1 MHNEEHK
8 MTVKVCADEVIAAVA
23 RKQGKAIS
31 KAEAEEI
38 VDQLNVWLKRHKGVV
53 DSDTLNNMSIQAQK
67 ISLNAKIAAKIEK
80 RNALINKKRYLKIIT
95 ELKNSDNPSKTLS
108 GILVGDVRTRL
119 DSVDA
124 KGHAIM
130 VDSMGT
136 LAVALS
142 EAQVLDMFRLG
153 DLDEKVYIEMFDGL
167 GSSGDVNARKIAEI
181 IRKHQKNLLDRKN
194 RAGANIGELENYV
207 VRQMHDPLLMMK
219 NFKDIEGSK
228 AEWVAFIKPLLNK
241 EKTFDGLSDKVTS
254 EKSIDD
260 LENDF
265 LGEIFTNL
273 VTGNHNKSGDLN
285 SIDGKRFMMDG
296 FSGPK
301 NLAKS
306 MSQSRVLHFKD
317 GMSSYKYSKQ
327 YARMTLSE
335 GVLSGFTHDA
345 QSIALLET
353 FGTNPRS
360 MFDKI
365 IKDIEGTK
373 DINILRKLRKKSLYD
388 QFAELDGT
396 TRQKGISRNFLGMD
410 VSIAGIS
417 AGWRMIQNMSKLGFA
432 TISSFSDISTKAAFI
447 NANTERGVFSS
458 YGRAFIDVFEG
469 FKNTKQKKEL
479 GYLLG
484 VGVDNMLNDVH
495 ARFGANDSGP
505 GKMAKAHQFFFKLN
519 GMQWWN
525 NSQKTGLA
533 RMLAADLAVYANR
546 SFDKV
551 PPETQRL
558 LKLYDIDESDWTVFS
573 QLVDK
578 AQDGRKYVVASK
590 VDELSNDVID
600 SIIRN
605 KEGTLDITDKLRQ
618 DFRDKFRTKINMYYA
633 DSADAAIP
641 TPGARER
648 AIMNQGL
655 PRGTVL
661 GEAIRMIMQLKGFP
675 ITYITKGLS
684 RQKAHAGYY
693 GVAKM
698 MVGSTVMGYLSICL
712 KDVLR
717 GREPREVFL
726 GNGDFNT
733 KLLQQAFLQGG
744 GAGIYGDFI
753 FNEYNR
759 YGRSFQET
767 LLGPTAGA
775 VDDVA
780 KIFGKFASGDV
791 PTQKLTKLAL
801 ENTPYINLFYT
812 KLALDYLFLHDLQ
825 ELAKP
830 GFLRKMEHRINKDFE
845 QDFFISPQ
853 STSGILR

>member
-1 MHNEEHK
+1 
-8 MTVKVCADEVIAAVA
+8 MTVKLCPDEVIAAVA
-23 RKQGKAIS
+23 RKQGKEIS
-31 KAEAEEI
+31 REEAESI
-38 VDQLNVWLKRHKGVV
+38 VDQLNAWIKNHKGTVGE
-53 DSDTLNNMSIQAQK
+53 DTISKMYVQASK
-67 ISLNAKIAAKIEK
+67 LALNAKIAAKIEK
-80 RNALINKKRYLKIIT
+80 RNALINKNKYIKIIT

-130 VDSMGT
+130 VDSIGT
-136 LAVALS
+136 LSVALS
-142 EAQVLDMFRLG
+142 KAQVLDMFRLG

-219 NFKDIEGSK
+219 NFKDLEGSK
-228 AEWVAFIKPLLNK
+228 KEWVNFVKPLLNR
-241 EKTFDGLSDKVTS
+241 ERTFDNKPANKTED
-254 EKSIDD
+254 EY
-260 LENDF
+260 LED
-265 LGEIFTNL
+265 IFTNL
-273 VTGNHNKSGDLN
+273 VTGNHTKTSDL
-285 SIDGKRFMMDG
+285 SSVDGSKFMMDG
-296 FSGPK
+296 FTGPK

-317 GMSSYKYSKQ
+317 GISSYKYSKQ

-353 FGTNPRS
+353 FGTNPRN

-365 IKDIEGTK
+365 IKDIKGTK
-373 DINILRKLRKKSLYD
+373 DVGILRKLNERSLNN

-573 QLVDK
+573 QLVDQ

-675 ITYITKGLS
+675 ITYITKGLT

-775 VDDVA
+775 IDDTA

-801 ENTPYINLFYT
+801 ENTPFINLFYT

>member
-1 MHNEEHK
+1 
-8 MTVKVCADEVIAAVA
+8 
-23 RKQGKAIS
+23 
-31 KAEAEEI
+31 
-38 VDQLNVWLKRHKGVV
+38 
-53 DSDTLNNMSIQAQK
+53 
-67 ISLNAKIAAKIEK
+67 
-80 RNALINKKRYLKIIT
+80 
-95 ELKNSDNPSKTLS
+95 
-108 GILVGDVRTRL
+108 
-119 DSVDA
+119 
-124 KGHAIM
+124 
-130 VDSMGT
+130 
-136 LAVALS
+136 
-142 EAQVLDMFRLG
+142 
-153 DLDEKVYIEMFDGL
+153 
-167 GSSGDVNARKIAEI
+167 
-181 IRKHQKNLLDRKN
+181 
-194 RAGANIGELENYV
+194 
-207 VRQMHDPLLMMK
+207 
-219 NFKDIEGSK
+219 
-228 AEWVAFIKPLLNK
+228 
-241 EKTFDGLSDKVTS
+241 
-254 EKSIDD
+254 
-260 LENDF
+260 
-265 LGEIFTNL
+265 
-273 VTGNHNKSGDLN
+273 
-285 SIDGKRFMMDG
+285 MDG

-317 GMSSYKYSKQ
+317 GISSYKYSKQ

-353 FGTNPRS
+353 FGTNPRN

-373 DINILRKLRKKSLYD
+373 DINILRKLRKKSLND

-458 YGRAFIDVFEG
+458 YGRAFIDVLEG
-469 FKNTKQKKEL
+469 FQGKKRREL

-533 RMLAADLAVYANR
+533 RMLAADLAVYSNR

-648 AIMNQGL
+648 ALMNMGL

-675 ITYITKGLS
+675 ITYITKGLT

-733 KLLQQAFLQGG
+733 KLLKQAFLQGG

>member
-1 MHNEEHK
+1 

-306 MSQSRVLHFKD
+306 MSQSRVLHLKD
-317 GMSSYKYSKQ
+317 GISSYKYSKR

-447 NANTERGVFSS
+447 HANTERGVFSS

-675 ITYITKGLS
+675 ITYITKGLT

-801 ENTPYINLFYT
+801 ENTPFINLFYT

>member
-1 MHNEEHK
+1 

-533 RMLAADLAVYANR
+533 RMLAADLAVYSNR

-675 ITYITKGLS
+675 ITYITKGLT

>member
-1 MHNEEHK
+1 MNNKGLEQLE
-8 MTVKVCADEVIAAVA
+8 DE
-23 RKQGKAIS
+23 
-31 KAEAEEI
+31 
-38 VDQLNVWLKRHKGVV
+38 L
-53 DSDTLNNMSIQAQK
+53 
-67 ISLNAKIAAKIEK
+67 
-80 RNALINKKRYLKIIT
+80 
-95 ELKNSDNPSKTLS
+95 
-108 GILVGDVRTRL
+108 
-119 DSVDA
+119 
-124 KGHAIM
+124 
-130 VDSMGT
+130 
-136 LAVALS
+136 
-142 EAQVLDMFRLG
+142 LG
-153 DLDEKVYIEMFDGL
+153 D
-167 GSSGDVNARKIAEI
+167 
-181 IRKHQKNLLDRKN
+181 
-194 RAGANIGELENYV
+194 
-207 VRQMHDPLLMMK
+207 
-219 NFKDIEGSK
+219 
-228 AEWVAFIKPLLNK
+228 
-241 EKTFDGLSDKVTS
+241 
-254 EKSIDD
+254 
-260 LENDF
+260 
-265 LGEIFTNL
+265 IFTNL
-273 VTGNHNKSGDLN
+273 VTGNHNKTGDLN

-317 GMSSYKYSKQ
+317 GISSYKYSKQ

-353 FGTNPRS
+353 FGTNPRN

-373 DINILRKLRKKSLYD
+373 DINILRKLRKKSLND

-458 YGRAFIDVFEG
+458 YGRAFIDVLEG
-469 FKNTKQKKEL
+469 FQGKKRREL

-533 RMLAADLAVYANR
+533 RMLAADLAVYSNR

-648 AIMNQGL
+648 ALMNMGL

-675 ITYITKGLS
+675 ITYITKGLT

-733 KLLQQAFLQGG
+733 KLLKQAFLQGG

>member
-1 MHNEEHK
+1 MYTQAAK
-8 MTVKVCADEVIAAVA
+8 IA
-23 RKQGKAIS
+23 
-31 KAEAEEI
+31 
-38 VDQLNVWLKRHKGVV
+38 
-53 DSDTLNNMSIQAQK
+53 
-67 ISLNAKIAAKIEK
+67 LNAKIAAKIEK
-80 RNALINKKRYLKIIT
+80 RNALLNKRAYVKIIT
-95 ELKNSDNPSKTLS
+95 ELKNSDNPTKALS

-124 KGHAIM
+124 AQHSIM
-130 VDSMGT
+130 VDSMGS
-136 LAVALS
+136 LATALMKA
-142 EAQVLDMFRLG
+142 EVLDMFRLG
-153 DLDEKVYIEMFDGL
+153 DLDEKIYIEMFDGL

-181 IRKHQKNLLDRKN
+181 IKKHQKNLLDRKN

-219 NFKDIEGSK
+219 DFKKIDASRQ
-228 AEWVAFIKPLLNK
+228 EWVAFVKPLLNK
-241 EKTFDGLSDKVTS
+241 EKTFDGKPEGVS
-254 EKSIDD
+254 EDD
-260 LENDF
+260 Y
-265 LGEIFTNL
+265 LGNIFTNL
-273 VTGNHNKSGDLN
+273 VTGNHTKTSDLN
-285 SIDGKRFMMDG
+285 SIDGSQYFVDG
-296 FSGPK
+296 FPGPK

-306 MSQSRVLHFKD
+306 MSQSRVLHFKN
-317 GMSSYKYSKQ
+317 GVSSYKYSKQ
-327 YARMTLSE
+327 YARMTLAE
-335 GVLSGFTHDA
+335 GVISGFTHDA
-345 QSIALLET
+345 QSIALLER
-353 FGTNPRS
+353 FGTNPKS

-365 IKDIEGTK
+365 IKDLKDTK
-373 DINILRKLRKKSLYD
+373 DINILRKLNERSLRN

-396 TRQKGISRNFLGMD
+396 TRQKGISKNFLGMD
-410 VSIAGIS
+410 VSFAGIS

-458 YGRAFIDVFEG
+458 YGRAFMDVFEG
-469 FKNTKQKKEL
+469 FKTTKQKKEL
-479 GYLLG
+479 SYLLG
-484 VGVDNMLNDVH
+484 VGVEVFLNDVH

-505 GKMAKAHQFFFKLN
+505 GKMAKAHQIFFKLN

-533 RMLAADLAVYANR
+533 AMLSADLANYSKR

-558 LKLYDIDESDWTVFS
+558 LKLYDIDENDWKVFS
-573 QLVDK
+573 QLVEK
-578 AQDGRKYVVASK
+578 AEDGRNYVFASK

-600 SIIRN
+600 SVIRN

-712 KDVLR
+712 KDILK
-717 GREPREVFL
+717 GKEPRSVFL
-726 GNGDFNT
+726 GDGEFNT
-733 KLLQQAFLQGG
+733 NLLKMAFLQGG

-775 VDDVA
+775 VDDIF

-791 PTQKLTKLAL
+791 PTQKILKLAL
-801 ENTPYINLFYT
+801 ENTPFINLFYT

-830 GFLRKMEHRINKDFE
+830 GFLRKMERRINKDFE
-845 QDFFISPQ
+845 QDFLVSPQ
-853 STSGILR
+853 DTSGLIR

>member
-1 MHNEEHK
+1 
-8 MTVKVCADEVIAAVA
+8 
-23 RKQGKAIS
+23 
-31 KAEAEEI
+31 
-38 VDQLNVWLKRHKGVV
+38 
-53 DSDTLNNMSIQAQK
+53 
-67 ISLNAKIAAKIEK
+67 
-80 RNALINKKRYLKIIT
+80 
-95 ELKNSDNPSKTLS
+95 
-108 GILVGDVRTRL
+108 
-119 DSVDA
+119 
-124 KGHAIM
+124 
-130 VDSMGT
+130 
-136 LAVALS
+136 
-142 EAQVLDMFRLG
+142 
-153 DLDEKVYIEMFDGL
+153 
-167 GSSGDVNARKIAEI
+167 
-181 IRKHQKNLLDRKN
+181 
-194 RAGANIGELENYV
+194 
-207 VRQMHDPLLMMK
+207 
-219 NFKDIEGSK
+219 
-228 AEWVAFIKPLLNK
+228 
-241 EKTFDGLSDKVTS
+241 
-254 EKSIDD
+254 
-260 LENDF
+260 
-265 LGEIFTNL
+265 
-273 VTGNHNKSGDLN
+273 
-285 SIDGKRFMMDG
+285 
-296 FSGPK
+296 
-301 NLAKS
+301 
-306 MSQSRVLHFKD
+306 MSQSRVLHFEN
-317 GMSSYKYSKQ
+317 GAASYKYSKQ

-353 FGTNPRS
+353 FGTNPKS
-360 MFDKI
+360 MFERI
-365 IKDIEGTK
+365 IKDLKDTK
-373 DINILRKLRKKSLYD
+373 DINILRKLNERSLRN

-396 TRQKGISRNFLGMD
+396 TRQKGISKNFLGMD
-410 VSIAGIS
+410 VSFAGIS

-458 YGRAFIDVFEG
+458 YARAFIDVLEG
-469 FKNTKQKKEL
+469 FQGKKRKEL

-533 RMLAADLAVYANR
+533 RMLSADLAVYSKL

-558 LKLYDIDESDWTVFS
+558 LKLYDIDENDWKVFS
-573 QLVDK
+573 QLVEK
-578 AQDGRKYVVASK
+578 AEDGRNYVFASK

-712 KDVLR
+712 KDILK
-717 GREPREVFL
+717 GKEPRSVFL
-726 GNGDFNT
+726 GDGEFNT
-733 KLLQQAFLQGG
+733 NLLKMAFLQGG

-775 VDDVA
+775 VDDIF

-791 PTQKLTKLAL
+791 PTQKILKLAL
-801 ENTPYINLFYT
+801 ENTPFINLFYT

-830 GFLRKMEHRINKDFE
+830 GFLRKMERRINKDFE
-845 QDFFISPQ
+845 QDFLVSPQ
-853 STSGILR
+853 DTSGLIR

>member
-1 MHNEEHK
+1 
-8 MTVKVCADEVIAAVA
+8 MTVKLCPDEVIAAVA
-23 RKQGKAIS
+23 RKQGKEIS
-31 KAEAEEI
+31 REEAESI
-38 VDQLNVWLKRHKGVV
+38 VDQLNAWIKNHKGTVGE
-53 DSDTLNNMSIQAQK
+53 DTISKMYVQASK
-67 ISLNAKIAAKIEK
+67 LALNAKIAAKIEK
-80 RNALINKKRYLKIIT
+80 RNALINKNKYIKIIT

-130 VDSMGT
+130 VDSIGT
-136 LAVALS
+136 LSVALS
-142 EAQVLDMFRLG
+142 KAQVLDMFRLG

-219 NFKDIEGSK
+219 NFKDLEGSK
-228 AEWVAFIKPLLNK
+228 KEWVNFVKPLLNR
-241 EKTFDGLSDKVTS
+241 ERTFDNKPANKTED
-254 EKSIDD
+254 EY
-260 LENDF
+260 LED
-265 LGEIFTNL
+265 IFTNL
-273 VTGNHNKSGDLN
+273 VTGNHAKTSDL
-285 SIDGKRFMMDG
+285 SSVDGSKFMMDG
-296 FSGPK
+296 FTGPK

-317 GMSSYKYSKQ
+317 GISSYKYSKQ

-353 FGTNPRS
+353 FGTNPRN

-365 IKDIEGTK
+365 IKDIKGTK
-373 DINILRKLRKKSLYD
+373 DVGILRKLNERSLNN

-573 QLVDK
+573 QLVDQ

-675 ITYITKGLS
+675 ITYITKGLT

>member
-1 MHNEEHK
+1 

-142 EAQVLDMFRLG
+142 DAQVLDMFRLG
-153 DLDEKVYIEMFDGL
+153 DLDEKVYIEMFDGF

-219 NFKDIEGSK
+219 NFKDLEGSK

-273 VTGNHNKSGDLN
+273 VSGNHTKTGDLN
-285 SIDGKRFMMDG
+285 SIDGKKFMMDG

-317 GMSSYKYSKQ
+317 GISSYKYSKQ

-345 QSIALLET
+345 
-353 FGTNPRS
+353 
-360 MFDKI
+360 
-365 IKDIEGTK
+365 
-373 DINILRKLRKKSLYD
+373 
-388 QFAELDGT
+388 
-396 TRQKGISRNFLGMD
+396 
-410 VSIAGIS
+410 
-417 AGWRMIQNMSKLGFA
+417 
-432 TISSFSDISTKAAFI
+432 
-447 NANTERGVFSS
+447 
-458 YGRAFIDVFEG
+458 
-469 FKNTKQKKEL
+469 
-479 GYLLG
+479 
-484 VGVDNMLNDVH
+484 
-495 ARFGANDSGP
+495 
-505 GKMAKAHQFFFKLN
+505 
-519 GMQWWN
+519 
-525 NSQKTGLA
+525 
-533 RMLAADLAVYANR
+533 
-546 SFDKV
+546 
-551 PPETQRL
+551 
-558 LKLYDIDESDWTVFS
+558 
-573 QLVDK
+573 
-578 AQDGRKYVVASK
+578 
-590 VDELSNDVID
+590 
-600 SIIRN
+600 
-605 KEGTLDITDKLRQ
+605 
-618 DFRDKFRTKINMYYA
+618 
-633 DSADAAIP
+633 
-641 TPGARER
+641 
-648 AIMNQGL
+648 
-655 PRGTVL
+655 
-661 GEAIRMIMQLKGFP
+661 
-675 ITYITKGLS
+675 
-684 RQKAHAGYY
+684 
-693 GVAKM
+693 
-698 MVGSTVMGYLSICL
+698 
-712 KDVLR
+712 
-717 GREPREVFL
+717 
-726 GNGDFNT
+726 
-733 KLLQQAFLQGG
+733 
-744 GAGIYGDFI
+744 
-753 FNEYNR
+753 
-759 YGRSFQET
+759 
-767 LLGPTAGA
+767 
-775 VDDVA
+775 
-780 KIFGKFASGDV
+780 
-791 PTQKLTKLAL
+791 
-801 ENTPYINLFYT
+801 
-812 KLALDYLFLHDLQ
+812 
-825 ELAKP
+825 
-830 GFLRKMEHRINKDFE
+830 
-845 QDFFISPQ
+845 
-853 STSGILR
+853 

>member
-1 MHNEEHK
+1 

-648 AIMNQGL
+648 ALMNMGL

-675 ITYITKGLS
+675 ITYITKGLT

-801 ENTPYINLFYT
+801 ENTPFINLFYT

>member
-1 MHNEEHK
+1 

-558 LKLYDIDESDWTVFS
+558 LKLYEIDESDWTVFS

-675 ITYITKGLS
+675 ITYITKGLT

>member
-1 MHNEEHK
+1 

-80 RNALINKKRYLKIIT
+80 RNALINKKKYLKIIT

-353 FGTNPRS
+353 FGTNPRN

-365 IKDIEGTK
+365 IKDIKGTK
-373 DINILRKLRKKSLYD
+373 DVGILRKLNERSLNN

-469 FKNTKQKKEL
+469 FKNTKQKKQL

-573 QLVDK
+573 QLVDQ

-675 ITYITKGLS
+675 ITYITKGLT

-775 VDDVA
+775 IDDVA

-801 ENTPYINLFYT
+801 ENTPFINLFYT

>member
-1 MHNEEHK
+1 
-8 MTVKVCADEVIAAVA
+8 
-23 RKQGKAIS
+23 
-31 KAEAEEI
+31 
-38 VDQLNVWLKRHKGVV
+38 
-53 DSDTLNNMSIQAQK
+53 
-67 ISLNAKIAAKIEK
+67 
-80 RNALINKKRYLKIIT
+80 
-95 ELKNSDNPSKTLS
+95 
-108 GILVGDVRTRL
+108 
-119 DSVDA
+119 
-124 KGHAIM
+124 
-130 VDSMGT
+130 
-136 LAVALS
+136 
-142 EAQVLDMFRLG
+142 
-153 DLDEKVYIEMFDGL
+153 
-167 GSSGDVNARKIAEI
+167 
-181 IRKHQKNLLDRKN
+181 
-194 RAGANIGELENYV
+194 
-207 VRQMHDPLLMMK
+207 
-219 NFKDIEGSK
+219 
-228 AEWVAFIKPLLNK
+228 
-241 EKTFDGLSDKVTS
+241 
-254 EKSIDD
+254 
-260 LENDF
+260 
-265 LGEIFTNL
+265 
-273 VTGNHNKSGDLN
+273 
-285 SIDGKRFMMDG
+285 
-296 FSGPK
+296 
-301 NLAKS
+301 
-306 MSQSRVLHFKD
+306 
-317 GMSSYKYSKQ
+317 
-327 YARMTLSE
+327 
-335 GVLSGFTHDA
+335 
-345 QSIALLET
+345 LET
-353 FGTNPRS
+353 FGTNPRN

-365 IKDIEGTK
+365 IKDIENSK
-373 DINILRKLRKKSLYD
+373 DVGKIRKLNKRSLNN

-396 TRQKGISRNFLGMD
+396 TRQKGIARNFLGMD

-458 YGRAFIDVFEG
+458 YGRAFIDVLEG
-469 FKNTKQKKEL
+469 FQGKQRKEL

-533 RMLAADLAVYANR
+533 RMLAADLASYSKKDFTEIPV
-546 SFDKV
+546 
-551 PPETQRL
+551 ETQRL
-558 LKLYDIDESDWTVFS
+558 LKLYDIDETDWVLFS

-578 AQDGRKYVVASK
+578 AQDGRNYVIASK
-590 VDELSNDVID
+590 VDEIPNDVLDIV
-600 SIIRN
+600 IRD
-605 KEGTLDITDKLRQ
+605 KESTLDITEKLRQ

-675 ITYITKGLS
+675 ITYITKGLT

-775 VDDVA
+775 IDDTA

-791 PTQKLTKLAL
+791 PTQKILKLAL
-801 ENTPYINLFYT
+801 ENTPFINLFYT

-830 GFLRKMEHRINKDFE
+830 GFLRKMESRINKDFE
-845 QDFFISPQ
+845 QDFYVSPQ
-853 STSGILR
+853 TTSRFIR

>member
-1 MHNEEHK
+1 

-573 QLVDK
+573 ELVDK

-675 ITYITKGLS
+675 ITYITKGLT

>member
-1 MHNEEHK
+1 
-8 MTVKVCADEVIAAVA
+8 MTVKLCPDEVIAAVL
-23 RKQGKAIS
+23 RKQGKEIS
-31 KAEAEEI
+31 REEAESI
-38 VDQLNVWLKRHKGVV
+38 VDQLNDWIKNHKGSVGE
-53 DSDTLNNMSIQAQK
+53 DTINKMYTQAAK
-67 ISLNAKIAAKIEK
+67 IALNAKIAAKIEK
-80 RNALINKKRYLKIIT
+80 RNALLNKRAYVKIIT
-95 ELKNSDNPSKTLS
+95 ELKNSDNPTKALS

-130 VDSMGT
+130 IDSMGT
-136 LAVALS
+136 LAAALS
-142 EAQVLDMFRLG
+142 KAEVLDIFRLG
-153 DLDEKVYIEMFDGL
+153 DLDEKIYIEMFDGF

-181 IRKHQKNLLDRKN
+181 IKKHQKNLLDRKN

-219 NFKDIEGSK
+219 DFKKIDASRQ
-228 AEWVAFIKPLLNK
+228 EWVAFVKPLLNK
-241 EKTFDGLSDKVTS
+241 EKTFDGKPEGVS
-254 EKSIDD
+254 EDD
-260 LENDF
+260 Y
-265 LGEIFTNL
+265 LGNIFTNL
-273 VTGNHNKSGDLN
+273 VTGNHTKTSDLN
-285 SIDGKRFMMDG
+285 SIDGSQYFVDG
-296 FSGPK
+296 FPGPK

-306 MSQSRVLHFKD
+306 MSQSRVLHFEN
-317 GMSSYKYSKQ
+317 GAASYKYSKQ

-353 FGTNPRS
+353 FGTNPKS
-360 MFDKI
+360 MFERI
-365 IKDIEGTK
+365 IKDLKDTK
-373 DINILRKLRKKSLYD
+373 DINILRKLNERSLRN

-396 TRQKGISRNFLGMD
+396 TRQKGISKNFLGMD
-410 VSIAGIS
+410 VSFAGIS

-458 YGRAFIDVFEG
+458 YARAFIDVLEG
-469 FKNTKQKKEL
+469 FQGKKRKEL

-533 RMLAADLAVYANR
+533 RMLSADLAVYSKL

-558 LKLYDIDESDWTVFS
+558 LKLYDIDENDWKVFS
-573 QLVDK
+573 QLVEK
-578 AQDGRKYVVASK
+578 AEDGRNYVFASK

-712 KDVLR
+712 KDILK
-717 GREPREVFL
+717 GKEPRSVFL
-726 GNGDFNT
+726 GNGEFNT
-733 KLLQQAFLQGG
+733 NLLKMAFLQGG

-775 VDDVA
+775 VDDIF

-791 PTQKLTKLAL
+791 PTQKILKLAL
-801 ENTPYINLFYT
+801 ENTPFINLFYT

-830 GFLRKMEHRINKDFE
+830 GFLRKMERRINKDFE
-845 QDFFISPQ
+845 QDFLVSPQ
-853 STSGILR
+853 DTSGLIR

>member
-1 MHNEEHK
+1 
-8 MTVKVCADEVIAAVA
+8 MTVKLCPDEVIAAVA
-23 RKQGKAIS
+23 RKQGKEIS
-31 KAEAEEI
+31 REEAESI
-38 VDQLNVWLKRHKGVV
+38 VDQLNAWIKNHKGTVGE
-53 DSDTLNNMSIQAQK
+53 DTISKMYVQASK
-67 ISLNAKIAAKIEK
+67 LALNAKIAAKIEK
-80 RNALINKKRYLKIIT
+80 RNALINKNKYIKIIT
-95 ELKNSDNPSKTLS
+95 ELKNSDNPSKALS

-136 LAVALS
+136 LAAALS
-142 EAQVLDMFRLG
+142 KAQVLDMFRLG

-181 IRKHQKNLLDRKN
+181 IKKHQKNLLDRKN

-219 NFKDIEGSK
+219 NFKDLEGSK
-228 AEWVAFIKPLLNK
+228 KEWVNFVKPLLNR
-241 EKTFDGLSDKVTS
+241 ERTFDNKPANKTED
-254 EKSIDD
+254 EY
-260 LENDF
+260 LED
-265 LGEIFTNL
+265 IFTNL
-273 VTGNHNKSGDLN
+273 VTGNHNKTSDL
-285 SIDGKRFMMDG
+285 SSVDGSKFMMDG
-296 FSGPK
+296 FTGPK

-306 MSQSRVLHFKD
+306 ISQSRVLHFKD

-327 YARMTLSE
+327 YARMNLSE

-353 FGTNPRS
+353 FGTNPRN

-365 IKDIEGTK
+365 IKDIKGTK
-373 DINILRKLRKKSLYD
+373 DVGILRKLNERSLNN

-458 YGRAFIDVFEG
+458 YGRAFIDVLEG

-479 GYLLG
+479 SYLLG

-573 QLVDK
+573 QLVDQ

-675 ITYITKGLS
+675 ITYITKGLT

-801 ENTPYINLFYT
+801 ENTPFINLFYT

-845 QDFFISPQ
+845 QDFFVSPQ
-853 STSGILR
+853 STSRILR

>member
-1 MHNEEHK
+1 
-8 MTVKVCADEVIAAVA
+8 MTVKLCPDEVIAAVA
-23 RKQGKAIS
+23 RKQGKEIS
-31 KAEAEEI
+31 REEAESI
-38 VDQLNVWLKRHKGVV
+38 VDQLNAWIKNHKGTVGE
-53 DSDTLNNMSIQAQK
+53 DTISKMYVQASK
-67 ISLNAKIAAKIEK
+67 LALNAKIAAKIEK
-80 RNALINKKRYLKIIT
+80 RNALINKNKYIKIIT

-130 VDSMGT
+130 VDSIGT
-136 LAVALS
+136 LSVALS
-142 EAQVLDMFRLG
+142 KAQVLDMFRLG

-219 NFKDIEGSK
+219 NFKDLEGSK
-228 AEWVAFIKPLLNK
+228 KEWVNFVKPLLNR
-241 EKTFDGLSDKVTS
+241 ERTFDNKPANKTED
-254 EKSIDD
+254 EY
-260 LENDF
+260 LED
-265 LGEIFTNL
+265 IFTNL
-273 VTGNHNKSGDLN
+273 VTGNHTKTSDL
-285 SIDGKRFMMDG
+285 SSVDGSKFMMDG
-296 FSGPK
+296 FTGPK

-317 GMSSYKYSKQ
+317 GISSYKYSKQ

-353 FGTNPRS
+353 FGTNPRN

-365 IKDIEGTK
+365 IKDIKGTK
-373 DINILRKLRKKSLYD
+373 DVGILRKLNERSLNN

-558 LKLYDIDESDWTVFS
+558 LKLYDIDESDWNVFS
-573 QLVDK
+573 QLVDQ

-675 ITYITKGLS
+675 ITYITKGLT

-801 ENTPYINLFYT
+801 ENTPFINLFYT

>member
-1 MHNEEHK
+1 

-108 GILVGDVRTRL
+108 GILGGDVRTRL

-469 FKNTKQKKEL
+469 LINTKQKKEL

-675 ITYITKGLS
+675 ITYITKGLT

-801 ENTPYINLFYT
+801 ENTPFINLFYT

>member
-1 MHNEEHK
+1 
-8 MTVKVCADEVIAAVA
+8 
-23 RKQGKAIS
+23 
-31 KAEAEEI
+31 
-38 VDQLNVWLKRHKGVV
+38 
-53 DSDTLNNMSIQAQK
+53 
-67 ISLNAKIAAKIEK
+67 
-80 RNALINKKRYLKIIT
+80 
-95 ELKNSDNPSKTLS
+95 
-108 GILVGDVRTRL
+108 
-119 DSVDA
+119 
-124 KGHAIM
+124 
-130 VDSMGT
+130 
-136 LAVALS
+136 
-142 EAQVLDMFRLG
+142 
-153 DLDEKVYIEMFDGL
+153 
-167 GSSGDVNARKIAEI
+167 
-181 IRKHQKNLLDRKN
+181 
-194 RAGANIGELENYV
+194 
-207 VRQMHDPLLMMK
+207 
-219 NFKDIEGSK
+219 
-228 AEWVAFIKPLLNK
+228 
-241 EKTFDGLSDKVTS
+241 
-254 EKSIDD
+254 
-260 LENDF
+260 
-265 LGEIFTNL
+265 
-273 VTGNHNKSGDLN
+273 
-285 SIDGKRFMMDG
+285 
-296 FSGPK
+296 
-301 NLAKS
+301 
-306 MSQSRVLHFKD
+306 
-317 GMSSYKYSKQ
+317 
-327 YARMTLSE
+327 
-335 GVLSGFTHDA
+335 
-345 QSIALLET
+345 
-353 FGTNPRS
+353 
-360 MFDKI
+360 
-365 IKDIEGTK
+365 
-373 DINILRKLRKKSLYD
+373 
-388 QFAELDGT
+388 
-396 TRQKGISRNFLGMD
+396 
-410 VSIAGIS
+410 
-417 AGWRMIQNMSKLGFA
+417 
-432 TISSFSDISTKAAFI
+432 
-447 NANTERGVFSS
+447 
-458 YGRAFIDVFEG
+458 
-469 FKNTKQKKEL
+469 
-479 GYLLG
+479 
-484 VGVDNMLNDVH
+484 MLNDVH

-558 LKLYDIDESDWTVFS
+558 LKLYDIDESDWNVFL
-573 QLVDK
+573 QLVDQ

-675 ITYITKGLS
+675 ITYITKGLT

-775 VDDVA
+775 IDDVA

-801 ENTPYINLFYT
+801 ENTPFINLFYT

>member
-1 MHNEEHK
+1 

-675 ITYITKGLS
+675 ITYITKGLT

-775 VDDVA
+775 IDDTA

>member
-1 MHNEEHK
+1 

-23 RKQGKAIS
+23 RKQSKEIS

-38 VDQLNVWLKRHKGVV
+38 VDQLNVWLKKHKGVV
-53 DSDTLNNMSIQAQK
+53 GADTLNNMYVQAKK

-80 RNALINKKRYLKIIT
+80 RNALINKNKYIKIIT

-136 LAVALS
+136 LAAALS
-142 EAQVLDMFRLG
+142 KAQVLDMFRLG

-219 NFKDIEGSK
+219 NFKDIKGSK

-533 RMLAADLAVYANR
+533 RRFAADLAVYANR

>member
-1 MHNEEHK
+1 
-8 MTVKVCADEVIAAVA
+8 MTVKLCPDEVIAAVA
-23 RKQGKAIS
+23 RKQGKEIS
-31 KAEAEEI
+31 REEAESI
-38 VDQLNVWLKRHKGVV
+38 VDQLNAWIKNHKGTVGE
-53 DSDTLNNMSIQAQK
+53 DTISKMYVQASK
-67 ISLNAKIAAKIEK
+67 LALNAKIAAKIEK
-80 RNALINKKRYLKIIT
+80 RNALINKNKYIKIIT

-130 VDSMGT
+130 VDSIGT
-136 LAVALS
+136 LSVALS
-142 EAQVLDMFRLG
+142 KAQVLDMFRLG

-219 NFKDIEGSK
+219 NFKDLEGSK
-228 AEWVAFIKPLLNK
+228 KEWVNFVKPLLNR
-241 EKTFDGLSDKVTS
+241 ERTFDNKPANKTED
-254 EKSIDD
+254 EY
-260 LENDF
+260 LED
-265 LGEIFTNL
+265 IFTNL
-273 VTGNHNKSGDLN
+273 VTGNHTKTSDL
-285 SIDGKRFMMDG
+285 SSVDGSKFMMDG
-296 FSGPK
+296 FTGPK

-317 GMSSYKYSKQ
+317 GISSYKYSKQ

-353 FGTNPRS
+353 FGTNPRN

-365 IKDIEGTK
+365 IKDIKGTK
-373 DINILRKLRKKSLYD
+373 DVGILRKLNERSLNN

-573 QLVDK
+573 QLVDQ

-675 ITYITKGLS
+675 ITYITKGLT

-775 VDDVA
+775 IDDTA
-780 KIFGKFASGDV
+780 KIFGKFASGDL

>member
-1 MHNEEHK
+1 
-8 MTVKVCADEVIAAVA
+8 MTSKVCPDEVL
-23 RKQGKAIS
+23 KAITRRQGVEIS
-31 KAEAEEI
+31 RQEAESI
-38 VDQLNVWLKRHKGVV
+38 VEQLDSWLKNSKSVIGQ
-53 DSDTLNNMSIQAQK
+53 DDLQKMALQAQK
-67 ISLNAKIAAKIEK
+67 IVLNAKIAAKIEK
-80 RNALINKKRYLKIIT
+80 RNALINQKRFTNIIT
-95 ELKNSDNPSKTLS
+95 QLRNAKDPGKALS
-108 GILVGDVRTRL
+108 GILVGDIRTRL

-136 LAVALS
+136 LAAALS
-142 EAQVLDMFRLG
+142 KAEVLDMFRLG
-153 DLDEKVYIEMFDGL
+153 DLDEKIYLELFDGL

-181 IRKHQKNLLDRKN
+181 VRKHQKNLLDRKN
-194 RAGANIGELENYV
+194 RAGANIGEIENYV
-207 VRQMHDPLLMMK
+207 VRQMHDPLLMIGKFK
-219 NFKDIEGSK
+219 NQQDAKK
-228 AEWVAFIKPLLNK
+228 EWVEFIKPLLNK
-241 EKTFDGLSDKVTS
+241 EKTFDSKPS
-254 EKSIDD
+254 NMS
-260 LENDF
+260 ENDY
-265 LGEIFTNL
+265 LGKIFDNI
-273 VTGNHNKSGDLN
+273 VTGNHTKTSDLN
-285 SIDGKRFMMDG
+285 SIDGKPYLTDG

-301 NLAKS
+301 NMAKA
-306 MSQSRVLHFKD
+306 MSQSRVLHFANGQSSFKYKQKYTR
-317 GMSSYKYSKQ
+317 MSF
-327 YARMTLSE
+327 SE
-335 GVLSGFTHDA
+335 SVLSGFTHDA

-353 FGTNPRS
+353 FGTNPRA
-360 MFDKI
+360 MFDRVI
-365 IKDIEGTK
+365 RELENTK
-373 DINILRKLRKKSLYD
+373 DVNVLRSLKKYSLNN

-396 TRQKGISRNFLGMD
+396 TRQRGISRNVLGMD

-417 AGWRMIQNMSKLGFA
+417 AGWRMIQNMAKLGFA
-432 TISSFSDISTKAAFI
+432 TLSSFSDIATKAAFI
-447 NANTERGVFSS
+447 NANTERGVFAS

-469 FKNTKQKKEL
+469 FQNTKQKKEL

-505 GKMAKAHQFFFKLN
+505 GKMAKAHQLFFKLN

-533 RMLAADLAVYANR
+533 RMLASDLANYA
-546 SFDKV
+546 DKAFTDV

-558 LKLYDIDESDWTVFS
+558 LKLYDIDETDWVVFKD
-573 QLVDK
+573 LVQK
-578 AQDGRKYVVASK
+578 ADDGRNYVVATR

-600 SIIRN
+600 SLIRN
-605 KEGTLDITDKLRQ
+605 KEGTLNITDKLRQ

-648 AIMNQGL
+648 AIMNQGQ

-675 ITYITKGLS
+675 ITYITKGIG
-684 RQKAHAGYY
+684 RQKAHGGYY

-717 GREPREVFL
+717 GKEPKDVFL

-733 KLLQQAFLQGG
+733 KLLKQAFLQGG

-767 LLGPTAGA
+767 LLGPTAGTI
-775 VDDVA
+775 DDMA
-780 KIFGKFASGDV
+780 KIFGKFASGDI
-791 PTQKLTKLAL
+791 PTKNLVKVGM
-801 ENTPYINLFYT
+801 ENTPFINLFYT

-830 GFLRKMEHRINKDFE
+830 GFLRDMERRINKDFE
-845 QDFFISPQ
+845 QEFYFSPQ
-853 STSGILR
+853 QTSRIIR

>member
-1 MHNEEHK
+1 

-675 ITYITKGLS
+675 ITYITKGLT

-830 GFLRKMEHRINKDFE
+830 GFLSKMEHRINKDFE
-845 QDFFISPQ
+845 QYFFISPQ

>member
-1 MHNEEHK
+1 

-675 ITYITKGLS
+675 ITYITKGLT

>member
-1 MHNEEHK
+1 
-8 MTVKVCADEVIAAVA
+8 
-23 RKQGKAIS
+23 
-31 KAEAEEI
+31 
-38 VDQLNVWLKRHKGVV
+38 
-53 DSDTLNNMSIQAQK
+53 
-67 ISLNAKIAAKIEK
+67 
-80 RNALINKKRYLKIIT
+80 
-95 ELKNSDNPSKTLS
+95 
-108 GILVGDVRTRL
+108 
-119 DSVDA
+119 
-124 KGHAIM
+124 
-130 VDSMGT
+130 
-136 LAVALS
+136 
-142 EAQVLDMFRLG
+142 
-153 DLDEKVYIEMFDGL
+153 
-167 GSSGDVNARKIAEI
+167 
-181 IRKHQKNLLDRKN
+181 
-194 RAGANIGELENYV
+194 
-207 VRQMHDPLLMMK
+207 MHDPLLMMK
-219 NFKDIEGSK
+219 DFKKIDASRQ
-228 AEWVAFIKPLLNK
+228 EWVAFVKPLLNK
-241 EKTFDGLSDKVTS
+241 EKTFDGKPEGVS
-254 EKSIDD
+254 EDD
-260 LENDF
+260 Y
-265 LGEIFTNL
+265 LGNIFTNL
-273 VTGNHNKSGDLN
+273 VTGNHTKTSDLN
-285 SIDGKRFMMDG
+285 SIDGSQYFVDG
-296 FSGPK
+296 FPGPK

-306 MSQSRVLHFKD
+306 MSQSRVLHFEN
-317 GMSSYKYSKQ
+317 GAASYKYSKQ

-353 FGTNPRS
+353 FGTNPKS
-360 MFDKI
+360 MFERI
-365 IKDIEGTK
+365 IKDLKDTK
-373 DINILRKLRKKSLYD
+373 DINILRKLNERSLRN

-396 TRQKGISRNFLGMD
+396 TRQKGISKNFLGMD
-410 VSIAGIS
+410 VSFAGIS

-458 YGRAFIDVFEG
+458 YARAFIDVLEG
-469 FKNTKQKKEL
+469 FQGKKRKEL

-533 RMLAADLAVYANR
+533 RMLSADLAGYSKL

-558 LKLYDIDESDWTVFS
+558 LKLYDIDENDWKVFS
-573 QLVDK
+573 QLVEK
-578 AQDGRKYVVASK
+578 AEDGRNYVFASK

-600 SIIRN
+600 SVIRN

-712 KDVLR
+712 KDILK
-717 GREPREVFL
+717 GKEPRSVFL
-726 GNGDFNT
+726 GDGEFNT
-733 KLLQQAFLQGG
+733 NLLKMAFLQGG

-775 VDDVA
+775 VDDIF

-791 PTQKLTKLAL
+791 PTQKILKLAL
-801 ENTPYINLFYT
+801 ENTPFINLFYT

-830 GFLRKMEHRINKDFE
+830 GFLRKMERRINKDFE
-845 QDFFISPQ
+845 QDFLISPQ
-853 STSGILR
+853 DTSGLIR

>member
-1 MHNEEHK
+1 
-8 MTVKVCADEVIAAVA
+8 
-23 RKQGKAIS
+23 
-31 KAEAEEI
+31 
-38 VDQLNVWLKRHKGVV
+38 
-53 DSDTLNNMSIQAQK
+53 
-67 ISLNAKIAAKIEK
+67 
-80 RNALINKKRYLKIIT
+80 
-95 ELKNSDNPSKTLS
+95 
-108 GILVGDVRTRL
+108 
-119 DSVDA
+119 
-124 KGHAIM
+124 
-130 VDSMGT
+130 
-136 LAVALS
+136 
-142 EAQVLDMFRLG
+142 
-153 DLDEKVYIEMFDGL
+153 MFDGL

-181 IRKHQKNLLDRKN
+181 IKKHQKNLLDRKN

-219 NFKDIEGSK
+219 DFKKIDASRQ
-228 AEWVAFIKPLLNK
+228 EWVAFVKPLLNK
-241 EKTFDGLSDKVTS
+241 EKTFDAKPEGVS
-254 EKSIDD
+254 EDD
-260 LENDF
+260 Y
-265 LGEIFTNL
+265 LGDIFTNL
-273 VTGNHNKSGDLN
+273 VTGNHTKTSDLN
-285 SIDGKRFMMDG
+285 SIDGSQYFVDG
-296 FSGPK
+296 FPGPK

-306 MSQSRVLHFKD
+306 MSQSRVLHFEN
-317 GMSSYKYSKQ
+317 GAASYKYSKQ

-353 FGTNPRS
+353 FGTNPKS

-365 IKDIEGTK
+365 IKDLKDTK
-373 DINILRKLRKKSLYD
+373 DINILRKLNERSLRN

-396 TRQKGISRNFLGMD
+396 TRQKGISKNFLGMD
-410 VSIAGIS
+410 VSFAGIS

-458 YGRAFIDVFEG
+458 YARAFIDVLEG
-469 FKNTKQKKEL
+469 FQGKKRKEL

-533 RMLAADLAVYANR
+533 RMLSADLAVYSKL

-558 LKLYDIDESDWTVFS
+558 LKLYDIDENDWKVFS
-573 QLVDK
+573 QLVEK
-578 AQDGRKYVVASK
+578 AEDGRNYVFASK

-600 SIIRN
+600 SVIRN

-712 KDVLR
+712 KDILK
-717 GREPREVFL
+717 GKEPRSVFL
-726 GNGDFNT
+726 GDGEFNT
-733 KLLQQAFLQGG
+733 NLLKMAFLQGG

-775 VDDVA
+775 VDDIF

-791 PTQKLTKLAL
+791 PTQKILKLAL
-801 ENTPYINLFYT
+801 ENTPFINLFYT

-830 GFLRKMEHRINKDFE
+830 GFLRKMERRINKDFE
-845 QDFFISPQ
+845 QDFLVSPQ
-853 STSGILR
+853 DTSGLIR

>member
-1 MHNEEHK
+1 
-8 MTVKVCADEVIAAVA
+8 MTVKLCPDEVIAAVA
-23 RKQGKAIS
+23 RKQGKEIS
-31 KAEAEEI
+31 REEAESI
-38 VDQLNVWLKRHKGVV
+38 VDQLNAWIKNHKGTVGE
-53 DSDTLNNMSIQAQK
+53 DTISKMYVQASK
-67 ISLNAKIAAKIEK
+67 LSLNAKIAAKIEK
-80 RNALINKKRYLKIIT
+80 RNALINKNKYIKIIT

-130 VDSMGT
+130 VDSIGT
-136 LAVALS
+136 LSVALS
-142 EAQVLDMFRLG
+142 KAQVLDMFRLG

-219 NFKDIEGSK
+219 NFKDLEGSK
-228 AEWVAFIKPLLNK
+228 KEWVNFVKPLLNR
-241 EKTFDGLSDKVTS
+241 ERTFDNKPANKTED
-254 EKSIDD
+254 EY
-260 LENDF
+260 LED
-265 LGEIFTNL
+265 IFTNL
-273 VTGNHNKSGDLN
+273 VTGNHTKTSDL
-285 SIDGKRFMMDG
+285 SSVDGSKFMMDG
-296 FSGPK
+296 FTGPK

-317 GMSSYKYSKQ
+317 GISSYKYSKQ

-365 IKDIEGTK
+365 IKDIKGTK
-373 DINILRKLRKKSLYD
+373 DVGILRKLNERSLNN

-573 QLVDK
+573 QLVDQ

-775 VDDVA
+775 IDDVA
-780 KIFGKFASGDV
+780 KIFGKFASGDL

-801 ENTPYINLFYT
+801 ENTPFINLFYT